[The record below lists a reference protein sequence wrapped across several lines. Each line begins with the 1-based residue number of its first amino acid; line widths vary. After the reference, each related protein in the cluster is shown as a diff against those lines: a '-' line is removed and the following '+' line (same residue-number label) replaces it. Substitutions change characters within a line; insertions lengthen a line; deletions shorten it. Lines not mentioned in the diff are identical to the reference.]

1 MANDNSLRP
10 GRDRHGNPCRERAEE
25 GRVTAMHVEKPLP
38 RTLVLF
44 LLIGS
49 FIVGAVSAAL
59 GLLLFYSTGLGEQA
73 RSVGIAI
80 LSGVLLLVVVA
91 PCWVVRAVRRS
102 VTH

>member
-1 MANDNSLRP
+1 
-10 GRDRHGNPCRERAEE
+10 
-25 GRVTAMHVEKPLP
+25 MHVDKPLP
-38 RTLVLF
+38 RPLVAF

-49 FIVGAVSAAL
+49 FIVGAISAAL
-59 GLLLFYSTGLGEQA
+59 GLFLFYSTGLGEQA